1 MYIPP
6 AFHEN
11 RTERLAELMRDYPLA
26 TLVTLGGSGLIA
38 SHVPLNF
45 EPRPDCPGIL
55 RGHLARANAQSQD
68 LRAEVDAL
76 AIFQGPQ
83 AYVSPSWY
91 ATKQQGGRVVPTWN
105 YAVVHA
111 YGKLEVYSDGA
122 RLRRHLESLTAQQEK
137 SYSPWTPDDA
147 PPEFI
152 DELLKSIVGIEIR
165 ITRLEGKWKV
175 SQNRPAE
182 DRAGVIAGLTR
193 KGDANSAAMAELV
206 REWSLKK

>member
-6 AFHEN
+6 AFQEN
-11 RTERLAELMRDYPLA
+11 RMERLAELIRDYPLA

-38 SHVPLNF
+38 SHVPLLY
-45 EPRPDCPGIL
+45 EPCADCPGIL
-55 RGHLARANAQSQD
+55 RGHLARANGQSED
-68 LRAEVDAL
+68 WRSEVDAL
-76 AIFQGPQ
+76 AIFHGPQ

-111 YGKLEVYSDGA
+111 YGKLEVYSDGS
-122 RLRRHLESLTAQQEK
+122 RLRKHLESLTAAQEK
-137 SYSPWTPDDA
+137 SYSPWTLDDA

-152 DELLKSIVGIEIR
+152 DELVKAIVGIEIR

-193 KGDANSAAMAELV
+193 QGDANSAAMAELV
-206 REWSLKK
+206 GEWSPQR